1 MQIYK
6 PNKPKGAKRRESIIK
21 GFVSALEKQGFSNT
35 SMAGVAHEAGIAP
48 SHVFYYFKSTADV
61 LREVFKDRCEA
72 IIEGMEALKEQ
83 DFDSKINYLSD
94 FFYVSSIGVA
104 RIEFSPVS

>member
-48 SHVFYYFKSTADV
+48 SHVF
-61 LREVFKDRCEA
+61 
-72 IIEGMEALKEQ
+72 
-83 DFDSKINYLSD
+83 
-94 FFYVSSIGVA
+94 
-104 RIEFSPVS
+104 